1 MHPNISTA
9 GGGPATG
16 LADSFVQILQNGLT
30 GSFGPNAPTSTGP
43 SQGGGGLFAGFNFP
57 GLSGQGNNQQFNN
70 ANPVAS
76 TTGVAGTLNDI
87 LAGGSGKLGGALGK
101 LIQTQQTNDIAALRS
116 RFGAGGGMSF
126 GTPAAYAESVYRSQ
140 AAPQI
145 ATQTGALQL
154 QTLLPLLSM
163 ITQLSGKGI
172 PQAET
177 FAGPSDFTQFANLL
191 SGTTQGIGN
200 ILKANAAGA

>member
-30 GSFGPNAPTSTGP
+30 GNFGPNSSTGP
-43 SQGGGGLFAGFNFP
+43 SPDRGGGLFAGFNFP
-57 GLSGQGNNQQFNN
+57 GLSGQGDGQQFNR

-76 TTGVAGTLNDI
+76 TTGIAGTLNDI
-87 LAGGSGKLGGALGK
+87 LSGGAGKLGGALGK

-116 RFGAGGGMSF
+116 RFGAGGGMSL
-126 GTPAAYAESVYRSQ
+126 GTPAAYAESTYRAN

-154 QTLLPLLSM
+154 QTLLPILQM
-163 ITQLSGKGI
+163 ITSLSGKGI

-191 SGTTQGIGN
+191 AGGAQGAGA
-200 ILKANAAGA
+200 ILKGLKSGG